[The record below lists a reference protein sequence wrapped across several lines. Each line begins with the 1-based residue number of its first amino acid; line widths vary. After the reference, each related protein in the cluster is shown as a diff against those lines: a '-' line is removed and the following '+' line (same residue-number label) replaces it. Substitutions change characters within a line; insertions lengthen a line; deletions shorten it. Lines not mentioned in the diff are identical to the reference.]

1 MKISQMLSKNLES
14 WSWDL
19 EKNFAMTVMII
30 CLDKFSSTHRKEWSL
45 CPYHG
50 QKKIEKE
57 EEEKKRIIN
66 DDSDEYKYPGNDH
79 IP

>member
-1 MKISQMLSKNLES
+1 
-14 WSWDL
+14 
-19 EKNFAMTVMII
+19 
-30 CLDKFSSTHRKEWSL
+30 L
-45 CPYHG
+45 CPYHR

-66 DDSDEYKYPGNDH
+66 GSDDKYKYPGNDH

>member
-1 MKISQMLSKNLES
+1 
-14 WSWDL
+14 
-19 EKNFAMTVMII
+19 
-30 CLDKFSSTHRKEWSL
+30 L

-66 DDSDEYKYPGNDH
+66 DDSDKYKYPGNDH